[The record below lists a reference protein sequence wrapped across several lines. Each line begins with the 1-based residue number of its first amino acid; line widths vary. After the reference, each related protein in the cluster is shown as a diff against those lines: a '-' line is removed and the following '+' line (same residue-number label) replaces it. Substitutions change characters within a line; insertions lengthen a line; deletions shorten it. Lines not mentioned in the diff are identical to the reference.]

1 MRNKYLIIILLVLFF
16 RDEFYAQ
23 QNVLITD
30 GTTPSPDASSLLE
43 LNSTNKGVLIPRV
56 ALTATTNQSPVPVG
70 TTVATALL
78 IYNTATINDVTPGF
92 YYWENAKWNRFDTG
106 NNIGDWK
113 LLGNSG
119 TNATNNFLG
128 TTDNV
133 DLVFRTNNIE
143 RIRTLGSNGKVG
155 IGTAAP
161 AMRLDVTDASTNPD
175 DATIRGTATSTSAT
189 NRTYGVYGSTLST
202 ATNASGIKGEA
213 NGAGSVNGVWGSS
226 SSASGTGVY
235 GLGTATTSTGVYGW
249 ASSVTGSNTGVWGE
263 SASTSGFGVFGYNYA
278 ASGTTFGVT
287 GIADSPDG
295 IGTIGE
301 NQATAGT
308 GFGTGIIGSTAQSG
322 GNGVYAENSNANG
335 DALYA
340 INSAASGTGE
350 GSAIIGVTYQGNG
363 ATPAAGVWGVN
374 LKNSGSRGTGVAGF
388 VGEGTAITIP
398 NAGVSG
404 WAQSTVAGGLGVIG
418 TCDNGTG
425 VGVQGQTSGATG
437 LGVFGFSSGLNS
449 IAVYGQLDAGAT
461 GTESY
466 AIQGVRIPSST
477 GTGYGRAVYRSA
489 VEGYTDYG
497 NVYCF
502 GVGGYRFN
510 DANRSG
516 GVIGGSST
524 GNTPTAWGSLGYR
537 NSGGTHFGMYGSA
550 QNATWGNNFG
560 GGYMAT
566 DNILTGIGL
575 GGYGGIMGG
584 WTRGEVMGHV
594 SAGELFASYNLG
606 NEYTSGYTAEIVKVD
621 DKRVAAYTMT
631 STDIKVY
638 HDGVATLTN
647 GKARVNFD
655 SNFAELIGTNKPVV
669 TLTPMGM
676 CNGIYISNVDS
687 KGFEIAELNYGN
699 SNVEFSYIVIGKRID
714 ADNKPEL
721 PEALSKVD
729 FDDKMKGVM
738 FNENNLEQSATPIWW
753 DGKKVRFDAPPQTA
767 LEQKKGANI
776 FQMRQQSKSSESPTK
791 NIIKNEYL
799 MEKINSAER
808 TRKHR
813 VIDDND
819 KN

>member
-1 MRNKYLIIILLVLFF
+1 
-16 RDEFYAQ
+16 
-23 QNVLITD
+23 
-30 GTTPSPDASSLLE
+30 
-43 LNSTNKGVLIPRV
+43 
-56 ALTATTNQSPVPVG
+56 
-70 TTVATALL
+70 
-78 IYNTATINDVTPGF
+78 
-92 YYWENAKWNRFDTG
+92 
-106 NNIGDWK
+106 
-113 LLGNSG
+113 
-119 TNATNNFLG
+119 
-128 TTDNV
+128 
-133 DLVFRTNNIE
+133 
-143 RIRTLGSNGKVG
+143 
-155 IGTAAP
+155 
-161 AMRLDVTDASTNPD
+161 
-175 DATIRGTATSTSAT
+175 
-189 NRTYGVYGSTLST
+189 
-202 ATNASGIKGEA
+202 
-213 NGAGSVNGVWGSS
+213 
-226 SSASGTGVY
+226 
-235 GLGTATTSTGVYGW
+235 
-249 ASSVTGSNTGVWGE
+249 
-263 SASTSGFGVFGYNYA
+263 
-278 ASGTTFGVT
+278 
-287 GIADSPDG
+287 
-295 IGTIGE
+295 
-301 NQATAGT
+301 
-308 GFGTGIIGSTAQSG
+308 
-322 GNGVYAENSNANG
+322 
-335 DALYA
+335 
-340 INSAASGTGE
+340 
-350 GSAIIGVTYQGNG
+350 
-363 ATPAAGVWGVN
+363 
-374 LKNSGSRGTGVAGF
+374 
-388 VGEGTAITIP
+388 
-398 NAGVSG
+398 
-404 WAQSTVAGGLGVIG
+404 
-418 TCDNGTG
+418 
-425 VGVQGQTSGATG
+425 
-437 LGVFGFSSGLNS
+437 
-449 IAVYGQLDAGAT
+449 
-461 GTESY
+461 
-466 AIQGVRIPSST
+466 
-477 GTGYGRAVYRSA
+477 
-489 VEGYTDYG
+489 
-497 NVYCF
+497 
-502 GVGGYRFN
+502 
-510 DANRSG
+510 
-516 GVIGGSST
+516 
-524 GNTPTAWGSLGYR
+524 
-537 NSGGTHFGMYGSA
+537 
-550 QNATWGNNFG
+550 
-560 GGYMAT
+560 MAT